1 MISKQIEGAVSQLQ
15 SDFVFTYRELGFP
28 AEMTPT
34 VIRNLN
40 RMVEKGI
47 ITKLSKGRYY
57 KPRKTIFGQLKPSP
71 EEIVKDLLTKDGK
84 AIGYLT
90 GYSVFNQ
97 LGLTTQISNIIE
109 IGTNIRRNK
118 KRRGS
123 YEIRF
128 ILQPNPIKPVDIPLL
143 QWLDALK
150 YIKSIPD
157 SDVNITFQ
165 RLSHLVKGLSGKSC
179 ERFKVLAL
187 AYTPMTRALAGV
199 ILDGIFG
206 ADYTQSLYDSLNP
219 VTYYKV
225 GIKSDN
231 PLFKKWRIT

>member
-1 MISKQIEGAVSQLQ
+1 MISKQIEGAVSQLRT
-15 SDFVFTYRELGFP
+15 DFVFTYRELGFP

-109 IGTNIRRNK
+109 IGTNIRRN
-118 KRRGS
+118 
-123 YEIRF
+123 
-128 ILQPNPIKPVDIPLL
+128 
-143 QWLDALK
+143 
-150 YIKSIPD
+150 
-157 SDVNITFQ
+157 
-165 RLSHLVKGLSGKSC
+165 
-179 ERFKVLAL
+179 
-187 AYTPMTRALAGV
+187 
-199 ILDGIFG
+199 
-206 ADYTQSLYDSLNP
+206 
-219 VTYYKV
+219 
-225 GIKSDN
+225 
-231 PLFKKWRIT
+231 